1 MLSEEQYNKVKK
13 QLKKKIKQ
21 YAIAEKLKVS
31 KQEVQR
37 AKEAPDYYEYIAR
50 NYPKKIQVNVTS
62 GYKLSGLDN
71 LTVPKQEEIPFYST
85 EDLYKLL
92 IEIRDSVEE
101 LHARQGV

>member
-13 QLKKKIKQ
+13 LLKKSVKQ
-21 YAIAEKLKVS
+21 YAIAEKLKIS
-31 KQEVQR
+31 NQEVGKVKR
-37 AKEAPDYYEYIAR
+37 TLSYEDYYIKR
-50 NYPKKIQVNVTS
+50 GIPSTVT
-62 GYKLSGLDN
+62 N
-71 LTVPKQEEIPFYST
+71 FTVPTQAEIPFYAPST